1 MKTILTSL
9 LLLGAGSLYAQTT
22 GGISAENLGQLRR
35 SYNNEASTRA
45 LHNAIA
51 STDINTLARSAH
63 ARLGVDAEVSHRV
76 PSKGITN
83 QKSSGRCWLFT
94 GLNVLRAQAMKNHD
108 LPLLELSQNYNFF
121 YDQLEKANLFL
132 QGIIDRVDL
141 PLDDRMVDWL
151 FMNPVSDGGQFTG
164 LADNVSKYGVV
175 PREAMPETYSSENT
189 SRLRQL
195 LSTKLRRDGM
205 ELRRMAAGGA
215 KAKALEA
222 RKQQML
228 ADVYHMLALTLGEPP
243 AEFVWK
249 RKDSKGNTVD
259 SRKYTPQEF
268 YAEYFG
274 NDLKGNYVMLMND
287 PSRPYYKVYEI
298 DYDRHTYDGDNW
310 RYINLPVEEIKA
322 AAIASIKDS
331 TAMYF
336 SCDVGKQMDRTNGTL
351 DLDNYDYEALMG
363 VSLDMDKRDRIL
375 SHASASTHAMT
386 LVGVDID
393 ANGKPTSWLIENSWG
408 PGANDGHL
416 LATDNWMDE
425 YMFRLV
431 VERKYLP
438 EATLKLLDQ
447 KPQML
452 PAWDFMFTN
461 EE

>member
-1 MKTILTSL
+1 MRIILTSI
-9 LLLGAGSLYAQTT
+9 LLLGATALGAQNS
-22 GGISAENLGQLRR
+22 GGISAAQLEQLRQ

-45 LHNAIA
+45 LQNAIA
-51 STDINTLARSAH
+51 ATDINTLARSAH
-63 ARLGVDAEVSHRV
+63 ARLGADAEVSNRV

-108 LPLLELSQNYNFF
+108 LPKLELSQNYNFF
-121 YDQLEKANLFL
+121 YDQLEKSNLFL
-132 QGIIDRVDL
+132 QGIIDRVDQ

-151 FMNPVSDGGQFTG
+151 FMNPLNDGGQFTG

-189 SRLRQL
+189 SRMRQL

-205 ELRRMAAGGA
+205 ELRRMASGGA
-215 KAKALEA
+215 KTKALQE

-228 ADVYHMLALTLGEPP
+228 AEVYRVLALNLGEPP
-243 AEFVWK
+243 LQFTWK
-249 RKDSKGNTVD
+249 RKDSKGNTV
-259 SRKYTPQEF
+259 STRTYTPQEF
-268 YAEYFG
+268 YAEFFG

-287 PSRPYYKVYEI
+287 PTRPYYKVYEI
-298 DYDRHTYDGDNW
+298 DYDRHTYDGENW
-310 RYINLPVEEIKA
+310 RYLNLPMDEVKA

-336 SCDVGKQMDRTNGTL
+336 SCDVGKQLDRTNGTL
-351 DLDNYDYEALMG
+351 DLENYDYESLLG
-363 VSLDMDKRDRIL
+363 VTLDMSKSDRIL

-386 LVGVDID
+386 LVGVDLD
-393 ANGKPTSWLIENSWG
+393 ENGKPGAWLIENSWG

-416 LATDNWMDE
+416 LATDAWMDE
-425 YMFRLV
+425 YLFRLV

-438 EATLKLLDQ
+438 EATLKLLEQ

-452 PAWDFMFTN
+452 PAWDFMFLDRD
-461 EE
+461 

>member
-228 ADVYHMLALTLGEPP
+228 ADVYRMLGEPP

>member
-228 ADVYHMLALTLGEPP
+228 ADVYRMLALTLGEPP

-363 VSLDMDKRDRIL
+363 ESLDMDKRDRIL

>member
-1 MKTILTSL
+1 
-9 LLLGAGSLYAQTT
+9 
-22 GGISAENLGQLRR
+22 
-35 SYNNEASTRA
+35 
-45 LHNAIA
+45 
-51 STDINTLARSAH
+51 
-63 ARLGVDAEVSHRV
+63 
-76 PSKGITN
+76 
-83 QKSSGRCWLFT
+83 
-94 GLNVLRAQAMKNHD
+94 
-108 LPLLELSQNYNFF
+108 
-121 YDQLEKANLFL
+121 
-132 QGIIDRVDL
+132 
-141 PLDDRMVDWL
+141 
-151 FMNPVSDGGQFTG
+151 
-164 LADNVSKYGVV
+164 
-175 PREAMPETYSSENT
+175 
-189 SRLRQL
+189 
-195 LSTKLRRDGM
+195 
-205 ELRRMAAGGA
+205 
-215 KAKALEA
+215 
-222 RKQQML
+222 
-228 ADVYHMLALTLGEPP
+228 
-243 AEFVWK
+243 
-249 RKDSKGNTVD
+249 
-259 SRKYTPQEF
+259 
-268 YAEYFG
+268 
-274 NDLKGNYVMLMND
+274 MLMND

-336 SCDVGKQMDRTNGTL
+336 SCDVGKQMDSTNGTL

-431 VERKYLP
+431 VECKYLP